1 MTNTISPLAKLM
13 NDCTIHTKPNATLLS
28 QTPIIGIDE
37 VGRGALFGNMTVG
50 AVILPDDL
58 SGRFDEIDLAHTDIS
73 LLNDSKK
80 LSEKRREQLF
90 GIISDLALD
99 YVIVDVPRA
108 IIDEINI
115 YQATMLGMRLA
126 IETLIMKHGLS
137 EKNTTILVDGNQPP
151 SMVGGLGEHFKIHAM
166 IKGDAT
172 HSSIACAS
180 ILAKVHR
187 DRLMVEYAKSYPDYL
202 LDKHKGYLTAK
213 HKAAILEYGILPEHR
228 RSFSPIREL
237 YDQGFT
243 NPNHWQS

>member
-1 MTNTISPLAKLM
+1 MH
-13 NDCTIHTKPNATLLS
+13 DCTIFTKPNVVLS
-28 QTPIIGIDE
+28 SHTPIIGVDE

-50 AVILPDDL
+50 AVVLPNEL
-58 SGRFDEIDLAHTDIS
+58 SGRFDEIDLTNTKIS

-90 GIISDLALD
+90 DIITDLALD
-99 YVIVDVPRA
+99 YAIVDVPRA
-108 IIDEINI
+108 IIDQINI
-115 YQATMLGMRLA
+115 HQATMLGMKIA
-126 IETLIMKHGLS
+126 IETIIIKNNLNG
-137 EKNTTILVDGNQPP
+137 KNTTILVDGNQLP
-151 SMVGGLGEHFKIHAM
+151 SMNGGLGEHFHQIYAM

-187 DRLMVEYAKSYPDYL
+187 DRLMIQYAKSYPEYL

-237 YDQGFT
+237 YSQGFIH
-243 NPNHWQS
+243 PNYWHSQS

>member
-1 MTNTISPLAKLM
+1 M
-13 NDCTIHTKPNATLLS
+13 NDCSIHTKPNAVLS
-28 QTPIIGIDE
+28 SQAPIIGIDE

-50 AVILPDDL
+50 AVILPNEL
-58 SGRFDEIDLAHTDIS
+58 SGRFDEIDLTHTNIS

-90 GIISDLALD
+90 GIISDVALD
-99 YVIVDVPRA
+99 YVIIDVPRA

-126 IETLIMKHGLS
+126 IETLIMRHGLS
-137 EKNTTILVDGNQPP
+137 EKNTTILVDGNQLP
-151 SMVGGLGEHFKIHAM
+151 SMDGGLGEHFHQIYAM

-172 HSSIACAS
+172 HCSIACAS

-187 DRLMVEYAKSYPDYL
+187 DRLMVEYAKSYPEYL

-243 NPNHWQS
+243 NPNHW

>member
-1 MTNTISPLAKLM
+1 MH
-13 NDCTIHTKPNATLLS
+13 DCTIFTKPNAVLS
-28 QTPIIGIDE
+28 SHAPIIGIDE

-50 AVILPDDL
+50 AVVLPNEL
-58 SGRFDEIDLAHTDIS
+58 SGRFDEIDLTNTKIS

-80 LSEKRREQLF
+80 LSEKQREQLF
-90 GIISDLALD
+90 DIITDLALD
-99 YVIVDVPRA
+99 YAIVDVPRA
-108 IIDEINI
+108 IIDQINI
-115 YQATMLGMRLA
+115 HQATMLGMKIA
-126 IETLIMKHGLS
+126 IETIIIKNNLND
-137 EKNTTILVDGNQPP
+137 KNTTILVDGNQLP
-151 SMVGGLGEHFKIHAM
+151 SMNGGLGEHFHQIYAM

-187 DRLMVEYAKSYPDYL
+187 DRLMIQYAKSYPEYL

-237 YDQGFT
+237 YSQGFVH
-243 NPNHWQS
+243 PNYWHSQS